1 MIFSFLKM
9 RAVEVRQTL
18 RTVPCGAGM
27 NLQQRIRC
35 SANGVLGVLRA
46 RENPGSIALRRGT
59 RFRALG
65 AEEL

>member
-1 MIFSFLKM
+1 
-9 RAVEVRQTL
+9 L